1 MRSSNTKGSATI
13 PLIITIAILVL
24 LSGFYF
30 YYISHT
36 TTSSVPSTGD
46 TTIGTSFNPN
56 NPNGSVYLQTQ
67 TQENYQPLINY
78 QASTSATSSLI
89 YRTATQ
95 PAQPVSPA
103 PNPAT
108 IINNTPQ
115 TIAYS
120 YSPFITGT
128 TSSTPSTNS
137 YAPEQINPVIWPTQ
151 TTNTTTPATTTK
163 KKKGFGGFG
172 GLGGGQIGGS
182 DFNWTGLLVGVGT
195 AGISSLV
202 GNLFGGNSLSSGV
215 TGSSGSGSSDN
226 FGGEITDTTQCTCGD
241 STLLYIDDV
250 RGQSL
255 ELLYEPLTTTLY
267 SHYNTDT
274 GATVMGTYTSG
285 GTCEKY
291 SVETEECESEGNPD
305 GTISIM
311 GTSE

>member
-30 YYISHT
+30 YSILHKT
-36 TTSSVPSTGD
+36 NPSNTNSGS
-46 TTIGTSFNPN
+46 TTIGTSFSPN
-56 NPNGSVYLQTQ
+56 DPNGSVYLKTQ
-67 TQENYQPLINY
+67 TQENYQPIINY
-78 QASTSATSSLI
+78 QATPATSSII
-89 YRTATQ
+89 YKASIQ
-95 PAQPVSPA
+95 PAQPSLLPQSSSPT
-103 PNPAT
+103 T

-115 TIAYS
+115 TITYS
-120 YSPFITGT
+120 YSPFITNT
-128 TSSTPSTNS
+128 DSSAPTTNS
-137 YAPEQINPVIWPTQ
+137 YAPEQINPIVWPTQ

-163 KKKGFGGFG
+163 KKKKFGGFG
-172 GLGGGQIGGS
+172 GGQIEGAG
-182 DFNWTGLLVGVGT
+182 FNWTSLLIGVGT
-195 AGISSLV
+195 AGVSSLV
-202 GNLFGGNSLSSGV
+202 NSLFSGTSLSG
-215 TGSSGSGSSDN
+215 TGSSGSGGGSSDN

-255 ELLYEPLTTTLY
+255 ELIYEPLVTTLY

-291 SVETEECESEGNPD
+291 SEETEECESEGNPD
-305 GTISIM
+305 GTISSM